1 MEKKIIILGKIGKT
15 VFQNNDRGKV
25 ISGGGISKAI
35 YAGISHGIAPMVV
48 KKWNRK

>member
-25 ISGGGISKAI
+25 IFGGRSYTK
-35 YAGISHGIAPMVV
+35 S
-48 KKWNRK
+48 RKQ